1 MLDGLRW
8 ILGGGGQAGSPYT
21 LNPEI
26 HLNNTMMYYHDVLSK
41 VV

>member
-1 MLDGLRW
+1 MDLR
-8 ILGGGGQAGSPYT
+8 GEGQPGSPYT
-21 LNPEI
+21 LNPEN